1 MADWFRANTEEGIA
15 LGKLLDFKNA
25 TLGEPFEE
33 TGKKIHASQLHKLRG
48 GFSRGTVPDECLIL
62 VAGADYHKSKARGIV
77 RIDFEVR
84 GFGYGMRN
92 WVISS
97 GSVAGFEQ
105 LDDELLLSPFPWS
118 SGRPNEEKPWLAVM
132 VLFVDSGYEPD
143 DVYGYCRRRP
153 GVTIPTKGDP
163 GPRLKPLQPSDLE
176 TATERRLSRYKRAKY
191 KGMQLL
197 VVDTSYFK
205 NQVTSWVEAKRDED
219 DKIIADPLTLFYE
232 EIPEYYFTEF
242 TNEHKVKLRDSK
254 GNVRWQWRPVST
266 GAATHSLDT
275 AVLTAAAA
283 YYKGVHYLRK
293 PGEKPARAAAG
304 KRRKISLAEL
314 QREKRQK
321 RMW

>member
-1 MADWFRANTEEGIA
+1 
-15 LGKLLDFKNA
+15 
-25 TLGEPFEE
+25 
-33 TGKKIHASQLHKLRG
+33 
-48 GFSRGTVPDECLIL
+48 
-62 VAGADYHKSKARGIV
+62 V
-77 RIDFEVR
+77 RIDYEVR

-97 GSVAGFEQ
+97 GSVASFDR
-105 LDDELLLSPFPWS
+105 LDDELLLSPFPWAGGKS
-118 SGRPNEEKPWLAVM
+118 NEERPWLAVM

-143 DVYGYCRRRP
+143 DVYDYCRRRP
-153 GVTIPTKGDP
+153 GLTIPTKGDP

-176 TATERRLSRYKRAKY
+176 TATERRLSRYKRIKY

-197 VVDTSYFK
+197 IVDTSYFK
-205 NQVTSWVEAKRDED
+205 DQVTGWVEPRMDEGG
-219 DKIIADPLTLFYE
+219 KVIADPLTLFYN

-242 TNEHKVKLRDSK
+242 TNEHKVKFRDTK

-293 PGEKPARAAAG
+293 PGDKPARAAAG
-304 KRRKISLAEL
+304 ARKKVRLSDLQRKRRM
-314 QREKRQK
+314 R
-321 RMW
+321 